1 MADEIELKLEL
12 ADAAADRF
20 KASGLAPGD
29 PAVAQQVSIYFDTPD
44 RHLRKAGLSL
54 RIRRSGT
61 GRIQTVKADGAS
73 AAGLFA
79 RSEWEQPVADDTPL
93 LDYSTPVHALLGEA
107 ADAIAPAFEVRIDRQ
122 SWDVVEGDARIEMVL
137 DRGEAVAGERR
148 AAICEIELEL
158 KSGDPAGLF
167 ALARRI
173 DAVAP
178 VRIGVL
184 SKSERGYRLADP
196 AAGAFKAEPPALAAD
211 MTAAGAFKQIVGS
224 CIRQFRLNEAL
235 LLATREAGALH
246 QARVAL
252 RRLRSAL
259 SIFAPMIGD
268 EGAAFNSE
276 LRWLAGL
283 LGEARDLDVLLVRA
297 GEGALHDRIAPARE
311 TAYDATL
318 DALASPRARA
328 LLLDLVE
335 WTARGDWSGERGGD
349 RPARA
354 FAVAALDRFRR
365 KVKRK
370 GRNLADA
377 DDEARHEA
385 RKSVKKLRYAAE
397 FFAPLFDRQVE
408 RRRHGRFV
416 TALEA
421 LQDRLGLLN
430 DLATAPALIESLG
443 ITDET
448 DVAALLA
455 RGKRKRLIADAADAY
470 DDLVDTKRFWR

>member
-20 KASGLAPGD
+20 KASDLSPGD

-44 RHLRKAGLSL
+44 HHLRSAGLSL
-54 RIRRSGT
+54 RIRRSGA

-107 ADAIAPAFEVRIDRQ
+107 ADAIAPAFEVRINRQ

-148 AAICEIELEL
+148 APICEIELEL

-196 AAGAFKAEPPALAAD
+196 AAGAFKAEPPALAVD
-211 MTAAGAFKQIVGS
+211 ITAAGAFKQIVGS
-224 CIRQFRLNEAL
+224 CIRQFRLNEA

-268 EGAAFNSE
+268 EGAAFNGE

-297 GEGALHDRIAPARE
+297 GDGALHDRIAPARE
-311 TAYDATL
+311 AAYDAAL

-349 RPARA
+349 RLART

-365 KVKRK
+365 KAKRK
-370 GRNLADA
+370 GRNLADV

-385 RKSVKKLRYAAE
+385 RKSVKKARYAAE

-408 RRRHGRFV
+408 QRRHRRFV
-416 TALEA
+416 AAIEA

-443 ITDET
+443 ITNED

-455 RGKRKRLIADAADAY
+455 RGKRKRLIADAVDAY